1 MTDPTAYHRKLA
13 DALWKRCWLLAGE
26 ADKTFIDKHDFAAA
40 LAAEG
45 VVDPEDYKEKISDLM
60 TEQNI
65 RVKDFQQQLAAV
77 NEHGNE
83 CEAHALKA
91 EDEVERLERQLAA
104 LRGDGDD

>member
-1 MTDPTAYHRKLA
+1 MTDTPSAYHRKLA
-13 DALWKRCWLLAGE
+13 DSLWKRCWLMAGE

-65 RVKDFQQQLAAV
+65 RVKDFQQQLAALRAAIRA
-77 NEHGNE
+77 
-83 CEAHALKA
+83 EAPSGSDAGSTEEK
-91 EDEVERLERQLAA
+91 
-104 LRGDGDD
+104 